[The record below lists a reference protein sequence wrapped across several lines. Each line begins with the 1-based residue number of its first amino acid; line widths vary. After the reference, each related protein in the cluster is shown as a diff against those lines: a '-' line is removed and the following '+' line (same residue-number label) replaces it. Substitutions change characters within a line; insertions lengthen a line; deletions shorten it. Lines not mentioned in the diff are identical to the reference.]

1 MNTQITDT
9 LALLRQCLGDELLAV
24 HLYGSAVAGG
34 LKPGSDIDLLVT
46 VRTPLRDAVRHALMH
61 GLLGLSAWPA
71 NERLR
76 PLEVTILSRDAV
88 QPWRYPAMREMQ
100 FGEWL
105 REDLN
110 AGRIEPAMADHDLAI
125 LLSKARQDSI
135 ALIGPP
141 ADEWFDPVPQADLI
155 RALHDTVAQWRE
167 ASGWLGDET
176 NVVLALARI
185 WLTLSTGMIASKDLA
200 ASWLLERLPEI
211 HRPVLVTARSVY
223 LGHCRDDLGQR
234 TPAVAAFIDHAR
246 KQIERLDRSDS
257 KLDATQ
263 RNS

>member
-105 REDLN
+105 REI
-110 AGRIEPAMADHDLAI
+110 GRA
-125 LLSKARQDSI
+125 
-135 ALIGPP
+135 
-141 ADEWFDPVPQADLI
+141 
-155 RALHDTVAQWRE
+155 
-167 ASGWLGDET
+167 
-176 NVVLALARI
+176 
-185 WLTLSTGMIASKDLA
+185 
-200 ASWLLERLPEI
+200 
-211 HRPVLVTARSVY
+211 
-223 LGHCRDDLGQR
+223 
-234 TPAVAAFIDHAR
+234 
-246 KQIERLDRSDS
+246 
-257 KLDATQ
+257 
-263 RNS
+263 